1 MTSANQSPDAVLAA
15 LYPNVSG
22 SCQGIILEIRRERR
36 IELVMEGFRWDDL
49 VRWKAGKL
57 LEPHFIGMYFP
68 SLGEFDLDGD
78 VHLI

>member
-1 MTSANQSPDAVLAA
+1 
-15 LYPNVSG
+15 
-22 SCQGIILEIRRERR
+22 
-36 IELVMEGFRWDDL
+36 MEGFRWDDL

-68 SLGEFDLDGD
+68 SLGELTWMET